1 MIGIDTENEFDRIVR
16 DAEFAY
22 QLMEQNRE
30 MERFVNESIILASGN
45 RSAINEMVII
55 HEAAAGDKIK
65 GFFEKI
71 KNFFKKIFDKLGAS
85 MSALFKE
92 QKEYVEKYA
101 KILTK
106 CKWNCGDVND
116 VYDIFNGLPRI
127 ISVAD
132 TGDEA
137 IFGPNGDLYL
147 KGEASS
153 DQEMQDKNAKFDYS
167 KFASIQNVKDGIAEM
182 KSNPID
188 ANKERAEA
196 FNRFIEKGYWANQK
210 DFAAAKQNDSNGVL
224 NPGDT
229 FKAWFMGSNDTTSY
243 DGNKIEDNFRTCI
256 NVCYAG
262 QSYLNKLEKIV
273 TTVNKKMDDVSKAV
287 ENYNKEQKEKLM
299 TLAKQEG
306 GNTKIP
312 EVTFTIKK
320 GNGDKYYID
329 PTISD
334 DYLKEDKKGQGNIKD
349 KNTADKVES
358 EARAIIDPAKCKA
371 SFTKEGEGNDG
382 KKTNP
387 PDADKEVKYKIE
399 TLNDIAPEGTAG
411 KYKVTS
417 SDSTINSM
425 KNNGGENKA
434 DFKKRVEGMITGAGK
449 TPIEESAF
457 NLYRD
462 YKRFFNEDFGTT
474 SSSSSKSDAENTSAK
489 NSLNGSSSQQVTN
502 AGETNTA
509 LSNRSV
515 ASNSTTDNIT
525 VAGGA
530 AKEIEEFI
538 TLDIKRRETIINSN
552 VNISTTLATQMF
564 NAFKYINDQCF
575 KAIKAHVQWYLGN
588 PGAENDSANQ
598 TTRARSLDMSVL
610 GTAQTT
616 DTKTTTA
623 TSGGGASGGSGS

>member
-132 TGDEA
+132 TGDAA

-147 KGEASS
+147 KGEETS
-153 DQEMQDKNAKFDYS
+153 DQEMKDKNAKFDYS
-167 KFASIQNVKDGIAEM
+167 KFASIDDVKNGIAEM

-188 ANKERAEA
+188 ANKERAAA
-196 FNRFIEKGYWANQK
+196 FERFIKEGYWANQK

-349 KNTADKVES
+349 KNSADEVES
-358 EARAIIDPAKCKA
+358 EAKAIIDPAKCKA
-371 SFTKEGEGNDG
+371 SFTKEGESNDG

-387 PDADKEVKYKIE
+387 PPTNSVETIKKNERLKLNNDTGKWEVILSDGSKVEFEANEKNKAVEKFNAEYKDTSKFKIE
-399 TLNDIAPEGTAG
+399 
-411 KYKVTS
+411 
-417 SDSTINSM
+417 ST
-425 KNNGGENKA
+425 
-434 DFKKRVEGMITGAGK
+434 
-449 TPIEESAF
+449 F